1 MNARDTDRGTPAPA
15 ASRRAQAGV
24 LQWIEYAGFR
34 LVAAVASSLPLDVAS
49 AVSGRIW
56 RFVAPMLR
64 RHSRARA
71 NIALS
76 LPELSDQAREAI
88 LLEMWENLGR
98 TFGEAFHLQDLAAAR
113 DRVAI
118 DLSPEVEAL
127 LRKGGVVLVSLHL
140 GNWEIAVTSLAPY
153 GLEAAGVYQSL
164 KNPIV
169 DDYVTGMRGPLYKA
183 GLFSKGHDTVFKL
196 MRVVRAGKSVAI
208 LADQREHRG
217 ISVPFFGR
225 PAPSNPFPAIL
236 ARSQKVPLV
245 AGYVLRTGG
254 AHFVVR
260 GEVVEVPQ
268 TGDREAD
275 VAAATASI
283 HAVFERWIREHPG
296 QWMWGHRRWG

>member
-1 MNARDTDRGTPAPA
+1 MNARDTDRATPAPA

-56 RFVAPMLR
+56 RFVAPFLR
-64 RHSRARA
+64 RHARARA
-71 NIALS
+71 NIATS
-76 LPELSDQAREAI
+76 LPDLSEQAREAI

-98 TFGEAFHLQDLAAAR
+98 TFGEAFHLQELAGAR
-113 DRVAI
+113 DRVTI
-118 DLSPEVEAL
+118 DLSPEVEAP
-127 LRKGGVVLVSLHL
+127 LRRGGVVLVSLHL

-245 AGYVLRTGG
+245 AGYVLRTQG
-254 AHFVVR
+254 ANFIVR

-275 VAAATASI
+275 VAVATANI
-283 HAVFERWIREHPG
+283 HALFERWIREHPG

>member
-1 MNARDTDRGTPAPA
+1 LNVRDTDRGTPAPA

-34 LVAAVASSLPLDVAS
+34 LVAAIAASLPLDVAS
-49 AVSGRIW
+49 SVSGRIW

-64 RHSRARA
+64 RHARARA
-71 NIALS
+71 NIAAS
-76 LPELSDQAREAI
+76 LPELSEQAREAI
-88 LLEMWENLGR
+88 LLDMWENLGR

-113 DRVAI
+113 DRVTI
-118 DLSPEVEAL
+118 DLSPEVESL

-153 GLEAAGVYQSL
+153 GLDAAGVYQSL

-183 GLFSKGHDTVFKL
+183 GLFSTVFKL

-245 AGYVLRTGG
+245 AGYVLRTTG

-260 GEVVEVPQ
+260 GEVVDVPQ

-275 VAAATASI
+275 VAAATANI
-283 HAVFERWIREHPG
+283 HAVFERWIRQHPG